1 MFGYIVANREELDN
15 DELIRYRA
23 GYCGLCRELGRR
35 YGQVKRTT
43 LTYDM
48 VFFIVLLSSLYEPP
62 EESGRER
69 CIVHPMKQHAYWKNK
84 FTDYAADMNIIL
96 TYYNCLD
103 SWLDEKSIPGW
114 GAAVFLKNSV
124 KAIEKRYPRQCDAI
138 TSNLAAI
145 NELEAA
151 CSHDADAA
159 ANRFGILMA
168 EICVYQEDNWSE
180 TLRRM
185 ASALGRFVYIMD
197 AYEDI
202 ERDIK
207 KHLYNPLFEL
217 RQAHDF
223 EKQCHSIL
231 TMLIGECAQEFEK
244 LPLLQDAGILRNI
257 LYSGVW
263 TRYAMKQKKNAGKE
277 RTS

>member
-1 MFGYIVANREELDN
+1 MFGYIVVNTDELDK

-35 YGQVKRTT
+35 YGQIKRTT

-48 VFFIVLLSSLYEPP
+48 VFFILLLSSLYEPQ
-62 EESGRER
+62 EESGMER
-69 CIVHPMKQHAYWKNK
+69 CVVHPIKRHAYWKNK
-84 FTDYAADMNIIL
+84 FTEYAADMNIVL

-103 SWLDEKSIPGW
+103 SWQDEKSIPGR
-114 GAAVFLKNSV
+114 GGSFLLKNNV
-124 KAIEKRYPRQCDAI
+124 KRIENLYPRQCGSI
-138 TSNLAAI
+138 SSNLAAI
-145 NELEAA
+145 NELENIG
-151 CSHDADAA
+151 SNDADTA
-159 ANRFGILMA
+159 ANRFGALMA
-168 EICVYQEDNWSE
+168 EICVYREDNWSE
-180 TLRRM
+180 TLRHM

-202 ERDIK
+202 ETDGK

-217 RQAHDF
+217 RQKPDF
-223 EKQCHSIL
+223 EQHCHSIL

-257 LYSGVW
+257 IYSGVW
-263 TRYAMKQKKNAGKE
+263 TRYVMKQKKTAGKE
-277 RTS
+277 QTS